1 MKGVVLWHSRGSRG
15 GGGPGGGG
23 SREKVTPFFGHYIY
37 IYIYTYIIKFMLKT
51 EFIDHI

>member
-15 GGGPGGGG
+15 GGGPGGG
-23 SREKVTPFFGHYIY
+23 SREKGTPFFGHYIY
-37 IYIYTYIIKFMLKT
+37 IYIYIYIIKFMLKT